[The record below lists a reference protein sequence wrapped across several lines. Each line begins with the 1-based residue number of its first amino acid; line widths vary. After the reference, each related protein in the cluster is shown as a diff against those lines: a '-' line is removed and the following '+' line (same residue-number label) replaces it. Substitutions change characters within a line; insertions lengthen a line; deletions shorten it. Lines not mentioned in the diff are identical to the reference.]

1 MFFVFFVFDIENG
14 ASYGKDFW
22 QGSRMANE
30 QANCISLMGIVDGI
44 MFMHYNLI
52 NQDLEIFHE

>member
-1 MFFVFFVFDIENG
+1 
-14 ASYGKDFW
+14 
-22 QGSRMANE
+22 MANE